1 LTCGRVRRKS
11 TDETDRSVESREERL
26 NMGNRALVPALVALL
41 ALASCGSAESST
53 TYPKTDASVDDA
65 GGSDRSAPP
74 HGEASTDGGI
84 AVEASP
90 APDVHATGDGGSSG
104 YGPYGSAGPASVST
118 VTAMVSPPMSTAF
131 SVTVYLPGTKL
142 AHPVVILNSG
152 FFQSALG
159 YAPYGQRLASWGV
172 VAILRDDPG
181 LGETTV
187 DIGSDDAYIVTT
199 WLAAQNAESAGPFEG
214 LLDATNVGLAGHSR
228 GGQAM
233 LLAAENGA
241 KGKIKGVF
249 GLDPVDGSMDGSPDA
264 VTNIATIDVPLT
276 FIGETTD
283 STGASACAPAADN
296 YQVLY
301 AAAAAPAVS
310 ITAID
315 ASHPMFEDP
324 SHCTLCSLCTAGTA
338 NAATVLAYSERYLT
352 AFFAREL
359 LGDGSVGPTLEGA
372 GSALDASAGLI
383 TLVSK

>member
-1 LTCGRVRRKS
+1 
-11 TDETDRSVESREERL
+11 
-26 NMGNRALVPALVALL
+26 MGNRARVPALVSIL
-41 ALASCGSAESST
+41 ALASCGSAASST
-53 TYPKTDASVDDA
+53 THPETDASVDDA
-65 GGSDRSAPP
+65 RGRAAPDASAPR
-74 HGEASTDGGI
+74 HVDAGTDASP
-84 AVEASP
+84 AVEASM
-90 APDVHATGDGGSSG
+90 APDVHATADGGSSG
-104 YGPYGSAGPASVST
+104 YGPYGSNGPASVST
-118 VTAMVSPPMSTAF
+118 VTAMVSPPKSTAF
-131 SVTVYLPGTKL
+131 SVTVYVPGTKQ

-159 YAPYGQRLASWGV
+159 YAPYAQRLASWGV

-181 LGETTV
+181 LGETTM

-199 WLAAQNAESAGPFEG
+199 WIAAQNAETSGPFQG

-264 VTNIATIDVPLT
+264 VANIGTIGVPLT

-301 AAAAAPAVS
+301 AAAASPSVS

-324 SHCTLCSLCTAGTA
+324 SHCSFCSLCTAGTA
-338 NAATVLAYSERYLT
+338 NAAKVLAYSERYLT

-359 LGDGSVGPTLEGA
+359 LGDASVGPTLEG
-372 GSALDASAGLI
+372 SAVDASAGLI